1 MDNINKAEIKKM
13 LLAFR
18 ELASNYVNGQ
28 VDDDAIDKFID
39 EFAPQL
45 SAKKITI
52 KLSAP
57 ARQWLAEKG
66 FDPHFGARPLDRLIQ
81 KEIKDVLTDQILFG
95 RLTNGG
101 AVYVKV
107 KDNKLMFNY
116 S

>member
-1 MDNINKAEIKKM
+1 MRRYVLSEDFN
-13 LLAFR
+13 LLLIHMVALSHPLF
-18 ELASNYVNGQ
+18 
-28 VDDDAIDKFID
+28 DAVHKFID
-39 EFAPQL
+39 ELAPQL
-45 SAKKITI
+45 FAKKVTI

-57 ARQWLAEKG
+57 ARLWLAEKG

-95 RLTNGG
+95 RLTDGG